1 VGCVY
6 NSFKAPFMT
15 TNLTPEPQEES
26 SVDVVLRPSSW
37 KEYVGQEK
45 IKDNLKIIIEAAQKR
60 EEAMDHVLFAGPA
73 GLGKTT
79 LAYLVAKE
87 MGVGITTTSGPALE
101 KLGDVAAILTNL
113 EPKQILFIDE
123 AHRVNHLVEEVLY
136 PAMEARKLHLIIGKG
151 PSARTVSIDLP
162 PFTILAATTR
172 ENLLSQPFRS
182 RFGATLRLEY
192 YSPENI
198 RAILKRSSQILGI
211 QMEPEAIE
219 ILSKAARATPR
230 IANRLLRRAR
240 DYAQVKN
247 LKQIN
252 VETAKKT
259 LELLDIDELGL
270 EPQDRKLLNIII
282 QKFNGG
288 PVGLGTL
295 AASLHEEKG
304 VIEDIYEPYLMS
316 LGFLQRTSAGRI
328 ALPSSYEYLG
338 IKRKGE
344 LL

>member
-1 VGCVY
+1 
-6 NSFKAPFMT
+6 MT
-15 TNLTPEPQEES
+15 EKLTPANPIDEVS
-26 SVDVVLRPSSW
+26 IDVTLRPSSW
-37 KEYVGQEK
+37 GEYVGQEK
-45 IKDNLKIIIEAAQKR
+45 IKDNLKIIIQAAKGR
-60 EEAMDHVLFAGPA
+60 EEAMDHVLLAGPA

-79 LAYLVAKE
+79 LAHLVAKE

-101 KLGDVAAILTNL
+101 KMGDMAAILTNL
-113 EPKQILFIDE
+113 EPRQILFIDE

-136 PAMEARKLHLIIGKG
+136 PAMEARKLHLVIGKG
-151 PSARTVSIDLP
+151 PSARTVSLDLP

-172 ENLLSQPFRS
+172 ENLLSQPLRS

-192 YSPENI
+192 YAPEDI
-198 RAILKRSSQILGI
+198 KAILTRSSKILGI
-211 QMEPEAIE
+211 HADKDAVE

-240 DYAQVKN
+240 DYAQVNNIKTVN
-247 LKQIN
+247 A
-252 VETAKKT
+252 EAAKKT
-259 LELLDIDELGL
+259 LEMLDIDELGL
-270 EPQDRKLLNIII
+270 EPNDRKLLSIII

-288 PVGLGTL
+288 PVGVGTL
-295 AASLHEEKG
+295 AAALHEERG

-328 ALPSSYEYLG
+328 ALPPAYAHLG
-338 IKRKGE
+338 HRKTGE

>member
-1 VGCVY
+1 MGCVY

>member
-1 VGCVY
+1 
-6 NSFKAPFMT
+6 
-15 TNLTPEPQEES
+15 
-26 SVDVVLRPSSW
+26 
-37 KEYVGQEK
+37 
-45 IKDNLKIIIEAAQKR
+45 
-60 EEAMDHVLFAGPA
+60 
-73 GLGKTT
+73 
-79 LAYLVAKE
+79 
-87 MGVGITTTSGPALE
+87 
-101 KLGDVAAILTNL
+101 VAAILTNL

-192 YSPENI
+192 YSPEDI

-328 ALPSSYEYLG
+328 ALPSSYEHLG
-338 IKRKGE
+338 IRRKGE